1 MTTIGRLSGSMIT
14 RRHKSIRTVNLRE
27 MRVDDIP
34 AVYRLGH
41 RLFQSQEAT
50 TFYRTWDAFEVT
62 NNFNQD
68 PHLSL
73 VAESAKGRIVG
84 FALGT
89 TYENESGGWKYG
101 YVLWMGVSPR
111 WQRSGLGAQLYH
123 EMERR
128 MHQDG
133 VRMAFIDT
141 ARSNT
146 GAIRFFERMGYG
158 RPEAEVWMSKMIQ
171 RTRTSKNA
179 EKTAALLPR
188 NPRARLRPKIA
199 THFRRNPTA

>member
-1 MTTIGRLSGSMIT
+1 MTVQRNKRSHQIT
-14 RRHKSIRTVNLRE
+14 VRE

-34 AVYRLGH
+34 AVYRLGN
-41 RLFQSQEAT
+41 RLFQTQEAS
-50 TFYRTWDAFEVT
+50 TFYRTWDAYEVT

-68 PHLSL
+68 PHLTL
-73 VAESAKGRIVG
+73 VAESRKGTIVG

-101 YVLWMGVSPR
+101 YILWMGVSLR

-128 MHQDG
+128 MHDEG
-133 VRMAFIDT
+133 VRMAFVDT

-146 GAIRFFERMGYG
+146 GAIRFFKRMGYG
-158 RPEAEVWMSKMIQ
+158 RPEAEVWLSKLIQ
-171 RTRTSKNA
+171 RSRKAKNS
-179 EKTAALLPR
+179 EKIALPR
-188 NPRARLRPKIA
+188 RYNLHRRQRRKIA
-199 THFRRNPTA
+199 KRLHRIKTSLG

>member
-1 MTTIGRLSGSMIT
+1 MMT
-14 RRHKSIRTVNLRE
+14 RRNKSRCQANIRE

-34 AVYRLGH
+34 SVYRLGH
-41 RLFQSQEAT
+41 RLFKTQAAS
-50 TFYRTWDAFEVT
+50 TFYRTWDAYEVT
-62 NNFNQD
+62 RNFNED
-68 PHLSL
+68 RHLSL
-73 VAESAKGRIVG
+73 VAESASGRIVG

-111 WQRSGLGAQLYH
+111 RQRSGLGAQLYH

-146 GAIRFFERMGYG
+146 GAIRFFKRMGYG

-188 NPRARLRPKIA
+188 NLRARLRPKIA